1 MNEKNDVEIFVVMH
15 KSVNLEKMKLDKI
28 YKRLLVGQNSTD
40 EKDILIDSTKD
51 NISEKN
57 KFYCELTGL
66 YWIWKNIK
74 CEYIGLCHYR
84 RFFKK
89 NNSYL
94 TKNDILKI
102 LNNKKK
108 DIILPPKW
116 YTILTVD
123 EVYKKS
129 HIASDLERCRQVIEE
144 IYPEYLE
151 SFDKIMKGHSV
162 HTLNMFVAKK
172 ELIDKYCEWLFTIL
186 SNVEKRIELGLRNDY
201 QKRVFGFLAERL
213 FNVWI
218 EKNNLEVYVY
228 NVENTEQRFSNK
240 VKSKINNII
249 VKTILKLKQFEI

>member
-1 MNEKNDVEIFVVMH
+1 MNEKNKIEIFVVMH
-15 KSVNLEKMKLDKI
+15 KIVDLNKMNLDKM
-28 YKRLLVGQNSTD
+28 YKRLLVGKKSSAEENI
-40 EKDILIDSTKD
+40 ILDSTGE

-66 YWIWKNIK
+66 YWIWKNVE
-74 CEYIGLCHYR
+74 CEYVGLCHYR
-84 RFFKK
+84 RFFKE
-89 NNSYL
+89 NNKYL
-94 TKNDILKI
+94 TRNDILEI
-102 LNNKKK
+102 LDKQQA

-123 EVYKKS
+123 EVYKKN
-129 HIASDLERCRQVIEE
+129 HIASDLEMCRQVIEE

-162 HTLNMFVAKK
+162 HTLNMFVASKA
-172 ELIDKYCEWLFTIL
+172 LIDKYCEWLFMIL
-186 SNVEKRIELGLRNDY
+186 GKVEDKVDLNVRSDY
-201 QKRVFGFLAERL
+201 QKRVFGFLSERL

-218 EKNNLEVYVY
+218 EKNNLEVYVC

-249 VKTILKLKQFEI
+249 VKTILTLKQFEI